1 MILPIVAYGDTVLRK
16 VGQTISAE
24 HEGLNELIANM
35 WESMYKAQGVGLA
48 APQVG
53 KAISLFIIDTSAFDE
68 EDCPKIKKAFLNAE
82 MIEEW
87 GEEWAFEEG
96 CLSIPHIREDV
107 FRWSNIEIKYQD
119 ENFVWHTEEYDGLA
133 ARVIQHEYDHIKGK
147 LFVDYLSPLKK
158 RLLKNKLINISKGG
172 ANTKYKMRIPKVK

>member
-16 VGQTISAE
+16 VGQSISAE
-24 HEGLNELIANM
+24 YEGLNELIANM
-35 WESMYKAQGVGLA
+35 WESMYKAQGIGLA

-87 GEEWAFEEG
+87 GEEWKYEEG
-96 CLSIPHIREDV
+96 CLSIPTIHENVSRKPEL
-107 FRWSNIEIKYQD
+107 RIKYLD
-119 ENFVWHTEEYDGLA
+119 ENFKEHEKTFDGMV
-133 ARVIQHEYDHIKGK
+133 ARIIQHEYDHIEGK
-147 LFVDYLSPLKK
+147 LFVDKISPLKRNLIK
-158 RLLKNKLINISKGG
+158 GKLNNISLGRVEHS
-172 ANTKYKMRIPKVK
+172 YKMRFPKK